1 MSGLSQRTSRATF
14 WSAAGI
20 LARYAVQTVVT
31 SVLARLL
38 TPSDFGLLARLLV
51 FVAVS
56 SMLTDVGFG
65 TALIQ
70 RPSVTANDETT
81 VFLFSNCVGLLSAV
95 ILYSSAPSITH
106 LPIKV
111 EWWVSMETKIKSRK
125 AKVQDEGSLEA
136 LSRCAEQK
144 KFLLDNNRM
153 LNSFLAALSQPRP
166 SARLLATYGGYAWN
180 GMRDF
185 TLGESMLSEAVRVA
199 LRESA
204 YRITLAKILIT
215 RGNFEA
221 FNQQIN
227 ALRAMH
233 TGGRL
238 NSSLHERPKSKE
250 PHT

>member
-81 VFLFSNCVGLLSAV
+81 VFFSAIN
-95 ILYSSAPSITH
+95 H
-106 LPIKV
+106 
-111 EWWVSMETKIKSRK
+111 
-125 AKVQDEGSLEA
+125 
-136 LSRCAEQK
+136 
-144 KFLLDNNRM
+144 
-153 LNSFLAALSQPRP
+153 
-166 SARLLATYGGYAWN
+166 
-180 GMRDF
+180 
-185 TLGESMLSEAVRVA
+185 
-199 LRESA
+199 
-204 YRITLAKILIT
+204 
-215 RGNFEA
+215 A
-221 FNQQIN
+221 FAN
-227 ALRAMH
+227 
-233 TGGRL
+233 
-238 NSSLHERPKSKE
+238 
-250 PHT
+250 